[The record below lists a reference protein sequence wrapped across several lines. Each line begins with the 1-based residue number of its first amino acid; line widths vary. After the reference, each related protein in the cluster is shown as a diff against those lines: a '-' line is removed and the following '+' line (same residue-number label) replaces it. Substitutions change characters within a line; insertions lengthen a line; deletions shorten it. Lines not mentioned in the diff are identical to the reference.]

1 MKKTI
6 VRTMSLIIALALTLG
21 TFTSGQ
27 AKSSTSTSV
36 LTFVAEAD
44 SRVPEAK
51 PDLNFGRDTVL
62 YMDGGATDP
71 DIESYIQFTVT
82 GISGAVSGA
91 QLRVYVTDAT
101 RNGPALYTTSN
112 TWTET
117 AITWNNRPARTSS
130 ALEDKGALAVS
141 SWVDYNVT
149 NVITGNGTYSFIL
162 ATDAADLLGLS
173 SREGSAAPQLVVT
186 LADTPTA
193 PSTASPTPTTI
204 QPTATM
210 VAPTSTPTTML
221 PSPTA
226 ILPTATSTTIL
237 PTATAIQSTP
247 ISTTVSV
254 QPTATT
260 ASPDTSPVNTSTSGS
275 MWISSTELMSLP
287 TSGTAWDKMR
297 TAAYGS
303 WGAAD
308 LKNQDNKH
316 DISTLAGALVFART
330 GDPSLRSKVR
340 DAIMAAKRSLDETSE
355 WQTTNGV
362 LAAGRQLGTYVI
374 SADLI
379 DLKNYDS
386 VTDTEF
392 RIWLTTIRTTNIGT
406 HGRWK
411 AITYTCEN
419 AAGNWNTFACASRIA
434 ASIYLGDVADVDR
447 ASAIIRAFFG
457 ERAYYP
463 ANAPG
468 RYSYF
473 EHTAGYQASWA
484 CADTTWTGI
493 DPTCT
498 KSGINIDGVLVEDA
512 SRGGGCCVL
521 QGDGIMYSWEALQG
535 LFVSTELLYRTGR
548 YGNPYGWSNQAL
560 KRALDFMQRS
570 GWGISNVAKYV
581 PWIANARYGTSFAT
595 AANTTGRIM
604 SWGDWLYRR

>member
-1 MKKTI
+1 
-6 VRTMSLIIALALTLG
+6 
-21 TFTSGQ
+21 
-27 AKSSTSTSV
+27 
-36 LTFVAEAD
+36 
-44 SRVPEAK
+44 
-51 PDLNFGRDTVL
+51 
-62 YMDGGATDP
+62 
-71 DIESYIQFTVT
+71 
-82 GISGAVSGA
+82 
-91 QLRVYVTDAT
+91 
-101 RNGPALYTTSN
+101 
-112 TWTET
+112 
-117 AITWNNRPARTSS
+117 
-130 ALEDKGALAVS
+130 
-141 SWVDYNVT
+141 
-149 NVITGNGTYSFIL
+149 
-162 ATDAADLLGLS
+162 
-173 SREGSAAPQLVVT
+173 
-186 LADTPTA
+186 
-193 PSTASPTPTTI
+193 
-204 QPTATM
+204 
-210 VAPTSTPTTML
+210 
-221 PSPTA
+221 
-226 ILPTATSTTIL
+226 
-237 PTATAIQSTP
+237 
-247 ISTTVSV
+247 
-254 QPTATT
+254 
-260 ASPDTSPVNTSTSGS
+260 
-275 MWISSTELMSLP
+275 MSLP

-595 AANTTGRIM
+595 AENTTGRIM

>member
-27 AKSSTSTSV
+27 AKSNMSTAV

-82 GISGAVSGA
+82 GISGAVSSA

-260 ASPDTSPVNTSTSGS
+260 SSPDTSPVNTSTSGS

-595 AANTTGRIM
+595 AENTTGRIM

>member
-1 MKKTI
+1 
-6 VRTMSLIIALALTLG
+6 
-21 TFTSGQ
+21 
-27 AKSSTSTSV
+27 
-36 LTFVAEAD
+36 
-44 SRVPEAK
+44 
-51 PDLNFGRDTVL
+51 
-62 YMDGGATDP
+62 
-71 DIESYIQFTVT
+71 
-82 GISGAVSGA
+82 
-91 QLRVYVTDAT
+91 
-101 RNGPALYTTSN
+101 
-112 TWTET
+112 
-117 AITWNNRPARTSS
+117 
-130 ALEDKGALAVS
+130 
-141 SWVDYNVT
+141 
-149 NVITGNGTYSFIL
+149 
-162 ATDAADLLGLS
+162 
-173 SREGSAAPQLVVT
+173 
-186 LADTPTA
+186 
-193 PSTASPTPTTI
+193 
-204 QPTATM
+204 
-210 VAPTSTPTTML
+210 
-221 PSPTA
+221 
-226 ILPTATSTTIL
+226 
-237 PTATAIQSTP
+237 
-247 ISTTVSV
+247 
-254 QPTATT
+254 
-260 ASPDTSPVNTSTSGS
+260 
-275 MWISSTELMSLP
+275 MSLP
-287 TSGTAWDKMR
+287 TSGTAWDKIR

-308 LKNQDNKH
+308 LKNQENKH
-316 DISTLAGALVFART
+316 DIYTLAGALVFART
-330 GDPSLRSKVR
+330 GDPALRSKVR
-340 DAIMAAKRSLDETSE
+340 DAIIAAKRSLDETSE

-379 DLKNYDS
+379 DLKNYDF
-386 VTDTEF
+386 VADTEF
-392 RIWLTTIRTTNIGT
+392 RIWLTAIRTTNIGI

-434 ASIYLGDVADVDR
+434 ASIYLGDMADVDR

-473 EHTAGYQASWA
+473 QHTAGYQASWA

-493 DPTCT
+493 NPTCT

-570 GWGISNVAKYV
+570 GWGISNAAKYV
-581 PWIANARYGTSFAT
+581 PWIANARYGTSYAT